1 METQRVT
8 RSRTDRLISGVCGGI
23 ARYFGFD
30 SVIVRG
36 IFVVVALINP
46 GIAAIAYLVAVFLLP
61 EEAEVGAANQPHAGW
76 RFDPWTGESL
86 HAHTA
91 PVDATVSQ
99 SATVVAEPESVV
111 PVAWADA
118 GEEPSTTVADEAP
131 KLRRSRKKSDESAS

>member
-1 METQRVT
+1 MDSKRVT

-61 EEAEVGAANQPHAGW
+61 EEAEVGAANQPHVGW

-86 HAHTA
+86 HAHSTA
-91 PVDATVSQ
+91 PDSGASQMVPVAT
-99 SATVVAEPESVV
+99 APESS
-111 PVAWADA
+111 PPAAWADA
-118 GEEPSTTVADEAP
+118 GEPTTTAEDEAP
-131 KLRRSRKKSDESAS
+131 KPRRSRKKSDDNASS

>member
-36 IFVVVALINP
+36 MFVVVALINP
-46 GIAAIAYLVAVFLLP
+46 GIAAIAYLIAVFLLP

-86 HAHTA
+86 HVHAA
-91 PVDATVSQ
+91 PAPDAPPAGEVSVVANPELGADVDATS
-99 SATVVAEPESVV
+99 TPLAE
-111 PVAWADA
+111 
-118 GEEPSTTVADEAP
+118 DEAP
-131 KLRRSRKKSDESAS
+131 KPRRSRKKSDESLSS

>member
-1 METQRVT
+1 MEAQRVT

-46 GIAAIAYLVAVFLLP
+46 GIAAIAYLIAVFLLP
-61 EEAEVGAANQPHAGW
+61 EEAEIGSANQPHAGW

-86 HAHTA
+86 HAHA
-91 PVDATVSQ
+91 PAVDPVS
-99 SATVVAEPESVV
+99 SPVV
-111 PVAWADA
+111 PSSVESDFTDPAWADA
-118 GEEPSTTVADEAP
+118 GEPTTPAEDDAP
-131 KLRRSRKKSDESAS
+131 KPRRSRKKSDEPAS